1 MKKLDELIANA
12 AKLAA
17 AQPAHGETLDW
28 NGQALAGTVAEWQ
41 QAQLC
46 KPGPRLLIDVPAA
59 ALEGCPEPAAS
70 APAWL
75 VQSTA
80 AAAQGLV
87 LPEGWQVS
95 QRLPSDL
102 FTLEEALLAW
112 LPNAGSMLAIQEAL
126 LQRQDREAWI
136 QTGAL
141 RQVMAPF
148 LLNTTSGNQLPLV
161 LAECARVLETGG
173 SFETLVLAPDE
184 PLSGSQIVCEGHLCR
199 HFPKEDVLADVLL
212 RAGFHGVT
220 LTPLLDRPAVI
231 TEGAELRAF
240 ALSAY
245 TGTKGV
251 CLEQGDAAV
260 YLGPWSQVA
269 DDDGHVYPRGV
280 RIAVCAKTAAVLQ
293 RPPYAGSFAI
303 IPAYGRPPLEE
314 AALFDCS
321 QTAVRPVAET
331 KGRAPLGSSG
341 RLAADC
347 SGGDCGC

>member
-1 MKKLDELIANA
+1 MRKLDELIANA
-12 AKLAA
+12 ARLAA
-17 AQPAHGETLDW
+17 EQPGKGEALDW
-28 NGQALAGTVAEWQ
+28 NGGALAGAIAEWHSV
-41 QAQLC
+41 QLAR
-46 KPGPRLLIDVPAA
+46 PGQRLLIDVPAA
-59 ALEGCPEPAAS
+59 ALRSCPELAAS

-75 VQSTA
+75 VQTGGA
-80 AAAQGLV
+80 PDGATE

-95 QRLPSDL
+95 RRLPSDL

-112 LPNAGSMLAIQEAL
+112 LPNAGSMLAVQQVL
-126 LQRQDREAWI
+126 LQRQGGEAWI
-136 QTGAL
+136 GSGAL

-148 LLNTTSGNQLPLV
+148 LLNTTGESQLPLV

-173 SFETLVLAPDE
+173 SFETLVLAADE
-184 PLSGSQIVCEGHLCR
+184 PLSGAEIPCEGHLCR
-199 HFPKEDVLADVLL
+199 HFPKEDEIADLLL

-220 LTPLLDRPAVI
+220 LTPVLDRPAVI
-231 TEGAELRAF
+231 TDGAELRAF
-240 ALSAY
+240 ALSAH
-245 TGTKGV
+245 TGTRGV

-260 YLGPWSQVA
+260 YLGPWSRVE

-303 IPAYGRPPLEE
+303 IPAYGRPPLED

-341 RLAADC
+341 RLAAECRD
-347 SGGDCGC
+347 GDCGC